1 MSWQEVTPVIGG
13 TAGTMKRLV
22 RYRVS
27 KKFGAA
33 VTVPASVA
41 VELGWKKGDRL
52 SLFIGGGDHAG
63 KLRLALARAG
73 LLTLRPTRGEDTYQ
87 VNLGRVPQLPDREVD
102 RLVVEH
108 QVETSSLIIRL
119 PAHAQSIA
127 PPPPTRGPSLPVTPP
142 SGAKINVVDRVAGA
156 GPQPR
161 TYAPQSGVRGK

>member
-33 VTVPASVA
+33 VTVPASVV
-41 VELGWKKGDRL
+41 VELDWEKGARL
-52 SLFIGGGDHAG
+52 SLFVGGGDHTG
-63 KLRLALARAG
+63 KLRLAKASGG

-87 VNLGRVPQLPDREVD
+87 VNLGRVPQLPAREVD
-102 RLVVEH
+102 RIVVEH
-108 QVETSSLIIRL
+108 QVEGGGLVIRL
-119 PAHAQSIA
+119 PAHAQAIA
-127 PPPPTRGPSLPVTPP
+127 PPPPARGPNPAATPP

>member
-33 VTVPASVA
+33 VTVPKSVA
-41 VELGWKKGDRL
+41 DALGWTKGARL
-52 SLFIGGGDHAG
+52 SLFVGGGDHAG
-63 KLRLALARAG
+63 KLRLALAKDG
-73 LLTLRPTRGEDTYQ
+73 LLTVRPNKGEDTLQ
-87 VNLGRVPQLPDREVD
+87 INLGRVPQLPDREVD

-108 QVETSSLIIRL
+108 ELDNGALVIRL
-119 PAHAQSIA
+119 PAHAQAIA
-127 PPPPTRGPSLPVTPP
+127 PPPARGPSPPASPP
-142 SGAKINVVDRVAGA
+142 SGAKINVVDKVVGG